1 MDTPVRKISQ
11 AEVFATLYGASST
24 RIPNHI
30 VYVVIAAC
38 VAPFLLHSFG
48 FDFGASGIT
57 LQSGKAEGIDN
68 NVMFYQLKGAFI
80 HTILEWSAFLVA
92 IITAILAFIHYRIEK
107 DLTTPV
113 IGMALL
119 CAGSIDAFHTLAS
132 DRLIEVVASNQ
143 NLLPFTWAISRVFNV
158 LIMMIGAGFFLLRRK
173 SKLEGSFTIIF
184 GTSVMFGLLAYAI
197 IYYCASS
204 AQLPE
209 TIFPDLIISR
219 PWDVGPLILFL
230 LCGGFIFPM
239 FYRRYPS
246 LFAHSL
252 IIAVIPNVV
261 VQLHMAFGSTA
272 LFDAHFN
279 IAHFL
284 KIIAYAVPLLGLVL
298 DYIRTYAKQQ
308 AMMDAAVTSETQKNA
323 ILNTAPNGIITIDDC
338 GVIQSFN
345 PSAERLFG
353 YSAHEVI
360 GENVSM
366 LMPEPHRQNHEQ
378 YLRDYSRTGERKV
391 VGFTREIDGRHKN
404 GSLFPVELSVGEST
418 LKGQSVFTGIVR
430 DITERKQQEQA
441 LRRSEERLRRYF
453 DAGVIGMAIT
463 KPDRGIV
470 QCNDKFC
477 EILGYSQSELKTKTW
492 AELTHPDDIVLGEDE
507 RKQVVAGERD
517 GYTIDKRYIHKD
529 GQIINASVSSWA
541 TRKTDGTIENLVVFI
556 QDISD
561 RKRAEESLQRY
572 EKIVNTVSDFMSFI
586 DLNYTYLAINQRYLD
601 AFQKNRE
608 DVIGHSVIDVIGV
621 ENFNK
626 ISKPNLDKA
635 FAGETSFVQTW
646 SYQPAYGDRYVG
658 MHYTPHKDVDG
669 TVIGVIVNGY
679 DMTESKLAEEA
690 LLESQSS
697 LKEAQK
703 LARLGSWEWDINKG
717 EIFWSDQMYDIFGL
731 NPDEF
736 DLNRDSFMQLVHPD
750 DLNDVLQSINTT
762 LEKDVPYIHEH
773 QVVLPSGEV
782 RYHRA
787 QGKVIRDENGRP
799 TRFFGT
805 AMDIT
810 ELKQVESE
818 LRKANGELQRSNKEL
833 EQFAYVASHD
843 LQEPLRM
850 VTSYTQLLERRYS
863 DKLDDD
869 AREFMGYTVEGAK
882 RMQSLITDLL
892 KFSRVNSHEKEFTD
906 VDCNSLCREALDN
919 LIVSINESDTIISS
933 EGLPVVRGEET
944 QLRQLFQN
952 LISNAL
958 KYRDMERQNEIH
970 VGAEKHNGYWQFVVK
985 DNGIGIDEKY
995 SDRIFIIFQR
1005 LHGKSEYSGTGIG
1018 LALCKKIVE
1027 RHGGEIWLKS
1037 QVGKGSEFFFT
1048 LPA

>member
-184 GTSVMFGLLAYAI
+184 GTSVMFGLLSYAI

-298 DYIRTYAKQQ
+298 DYIRTYAKQL

-366 LMPEPHRQNHEQ
+366 LMPEPHRQNHDQ
-378 YLRDYSRTGERKV
+378 YLRDYSRTGGRKV
-391 VGFTREIDGRHKN
+391 VGFTREVDGRHKN

-529 GQIINASVSSWA
+529 GQIINASISSWA

-556 QDISD
+556 QDISE
-561 RKRAEESLQRY
+561 RK
-572 EKIVNTVSDFMSFI
+572 
-586 DLNYTYLAINQRYLD
+586 
-601 AFQKNRE
+601 
-608 DVIGHSVIDVIGV
+608 
-621 ENFNK
+621 
-626 ISKPNLDKA
+626 KA
-635 FAGETSFVQTW
+635 ETSL
-646 SYQPAYGDRYVG
+646 
-658 MHYTPHKDVDG
+658 K
-669 TVIGVIVNGY
+669 
-679 DMTESKLAEEA
+679 ES
-690 LLESQSS
+690 ESR

-703 LARLGSWEWDINKG
+703 IARLGFWEWDLIKG
-717 EIFWSDQMYDIFGL
+717 EIFWSDELYAIFERS
-731 NPDEF
+731 PEEF
-736 DLNRDSFMQLVHPD
+736 VITPGNFIELIYPD
-750 DLNDVLQSINTT
+750 DRESVQASMNTA
-762 LEKDVPYIHEH
+762 LEMNIPYIHEH
-773 QVVLPSGEV
+773 RIVLPSGEI
-782 RYHRA
+782 RHHHA
-787 QGKVIRDENGRP
+787 QGKVICDESGKPIRI
-799 TRFFGT
+799 FGT

-810 ELKQVESE
+810 ELKQAESE
-818 LRKANGELQRSNKEL
+818 LRKANDELQRSNKEL

>member
-57 LQSGKAEGIDN
+57 LQSGKAEGIDH

-184 GTSVMFGLLAYAI
+184 GTSVMFGLLSYAI

-378 YLRDYSRTGERKV
+378 YLRDYSKTGERKV

-404 GSLFPVELSVGEST
+404 GSLFPVELSVGESA

-556 QDISD
+556 QDISE
-561 RKRAEESLQRY
+561 RK
-572 EKIVNTVSDFMSFI
+572 
-586 DLNYTYLAINQRYLD
+586 
-601 AFQKNRE
+601 
-608 DVIGHSVIDVIGV
+608 
-621 ENFNK
+621 
-626 ISKPNLDKA
+626 KA
-635 FAGETSFVQTW
+635 ETSL
-646 SYQPAYGDRYVG
+646 
-658 MHYTPHKDVDG
+658 K
-669 TVIGVIVNGY
+669 
-679 DMTESKLAEEA
+679 ES
-690 LLESQSS
+690 ESR

-703 LARLGSWEWDINKG
+703 IARLGFWEWDLIKG
-717 EIFWSDQMYDIFGL
+717 EIFWSDELYAIFERS
-731 NPDEF
+731 PEEF
-736 DLNRDSFMQLVHPD
+736 VITPGNFIELIDPD
-750 DLNDVLQSINTT
+750 DRESVQASMNTAI
-762 LEKDVPYIHEH
+762 EMNIPYIQEH
-773 QVVLPSGEV
+773 RIVLPSGEI
-782 RYHRA
+782 RHHHA
-787 QGKVIRDENGRP
+787 QGKVIYDQSGKPIRI
-799 TRFFGT
+799 FGT

-810 ELKQVESE
+810 ELKQAESE
-818 LRKANGELQRSNKEL
+818 LIKANGELQRSNKEL

-863 DKLDDD
+863 DKLDDN